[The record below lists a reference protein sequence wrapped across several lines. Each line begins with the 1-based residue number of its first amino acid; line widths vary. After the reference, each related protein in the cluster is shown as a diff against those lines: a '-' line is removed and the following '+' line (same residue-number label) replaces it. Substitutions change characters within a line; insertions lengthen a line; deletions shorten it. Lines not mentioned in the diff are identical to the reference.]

1 MTWDK
6 FLSMDFGWLP
16 PKQSEINFFLLPH
29 EFAQVS
35 AYPLG
40 GLTLLT
46 AVRGLEVG
54 MGSNPAPGTRLVMVG
69 AGASKERALASSGI
83 LPAEASSKYY
93 GEQKHH
99 SNFTL

>member
-1 MTWDK
+1 MHRSVLTP
-6 FLSMDFGWLP
+6 SR
-16 PKQSEINFFLLPH
+16 
-29 EFAQVS
+29 
-35 AYPLG
+35 

-83 LPAEASSKYY
+83 LPAEASSK
-93 GEQKHH
+93 H
-99 SNFTL
+99 